1 MQNAAHKLRN
11 AVSLES
17 AFTNFKTRAAF
28 QFDAAHHH
36 SSLLTPH
43 SSLSST
49 RTISPNKNEPLIA
62 AHRKAPA
69 VFIFRS
75 Q

>member
-43 SSLSST
+43 SFLLTMSKQASSVLMGT
-49 RTISPNKNEPLIA
+49 K
-62 AHRKAPA
+62 
-69 VFIFRS
+69 RS
-75 Q
+75 WQI

>member
-36 SSLLTPH
+36 SSLLTP
-43 SSLSST
+43 
-49 RTISPNKNEPLIA
+49 N
-62 AHRKAPA
+62 
-69 VFIFRS
+69 F
-75 Q
+75 